1 MTGLRASGP
10 RRLVAARR
18 VASLPGDG
26 LKRHGC
32 FTAGRR
38 VVFSVRVAVNVTMAV
53 RTGLQEWPDG
63 SRFEGQFV
71 DGMKQGA
78 GLYVWPSGESYE
90 GSFYKDY
97 RHGNGIYS
105 WPDGSRFTG
114 KFYLNRKE
122 SYGVQLCAD
131 GTVFKGLY
139 HADEHFGPGVVTYPD
154 GRQDVGFWHRQHLIQ
169 LCSCLE
175 GGFTITAFPEYSLTN
190 ENGPHEKLLGASH
203 SSLPTPYQDVV
214 PDESFVLPV
223 GIQRYSTDSDHLPLP
238 QGMRQDLDRHFFRVQ
253 SLDAHPELEDFRDWP
268 LQERMQAHILRHRF
282 EADGL
287 DWDVAAVLSKSR
299 EGFGPKGPL
308 ETMSEQLIREASLG
322 NARSVWRFL
331 CDGNVH
337 PNVGDALGHTALMA
351 AVVNCHSD
359 VIHLLLDRGADVN
372 KPNSEG
378 MTPLAICSVLHYP
391 FQSLCVTVAEKKTQK
406 VRSCNLAASVTPR
419 LKQSAS
425 KILTSLSSNEWPLFF
440 TDVLTNISLQKLH
453 SPLKSPQ
460 IDNDINV
467 SDSSGDKRPENG
479 NEHGSPEEVSPD
491 EVLIHSEENESAD
504 QKDAAGEDIQHQIS
518 QDTEAGRDESTRVDS
533 LLETQ
538 DINLESTSDV
548 EPESPWCD
556 EYSESLENIS
566 IEDKSEEDLNQ
577 TLVSFHIQVT
587 EDVAQKMTETLC
599 QPGLVQPVHVEEMI
613 HKISP
618 MKSVRCTR
626 WAIIT
631 LLLKRGADPNACLV
645 PMPVLFLA
653 IKAGHVEAVR
663 RLLDCGARAD
673 LPLPPEQNGLYPLH
687 VAAGLCGDAA
697 PKITELLLH
706 ALANPDA
713 QAGDAHEIFEPDKI
727 LSQNTDSFSQL
738 NMLPQPAP
746 PEGGRTALHI
756 ACQRQDDHANVRD
769 VVSLLLSHKAR
780 TDLLWSGHSPLSLA
794 IANGNELAV
803 DVLLRGGADP
813 NLVLSHRVGSALCA
827 NANITYEATCHPSKR
842 AGMLQKLISAG
853 ANILVPVLVSE
864 GRRCIVGT
872 AVDYAHFAF
881 QQDKRIAHTP
891 YHALNPSERE
901 TFIARR
907 HLLSLMGGFMRQAA
921 LTMERHQLEQERE
934 QEQGLGTS
942 SACPGQKFVFT
953 GAGARTPPA
962 KTRVPEDRDGTAAS
976 QLEQRKP
983 LFKYCYQC
991 GRSALVVL
999 VPCTRCR
1006 HVFYCSSNCKM
1017 KAWDE
1022 CHKDECVRV
1031 PGSSKP
1037 RPGRSTRNRSATQS
1051 QASVGEDNCPSG
1063 KRSEAEM
1070 LRKTK
1075 GSNTKERQNP
1085 ITDLQENYSFV

>member
-1 MTGLRASGP
+1 
-10 RRLVAARR
+10 
-18 VASLPGDG
+18 
-26 LKRHGC
+26 
-32 FTAGRR
+32 
-38 VVFSVRVAVNVTMAV
+38 
-53 RTGLQEWPDG
+53 
-63 SRFEGQFV
+63 
-71 DGMKQGA
+71 MKQGA

-268 LQERMQAHILRHRF
+268 LQEVITGLVPSFRF

-391 FQSLCVTVAEKKTQK
+391 F
-406 VRSCNLAASVTPR
+406 
-419 LKQSAS
+419 
-425 KILTSLSSNEWPLFF
+425 
-440 TDVLTNISLQKLH
+440 H
-453 SPLKSPQ
+453 
-460 IDNDINV
+460 
-467 SDSSGDKRPENG
+467 
-479 NEHGSPEEVSPD
+479 PEEVSPD

-713 QAGDAHEIFEPDKI
+713 QAGDAHEIFEPDK
-727 LSQNTDSFSQL
+727 NTDSFSQL

-756 ACQRQDDHANVRD
+756 ACQRQDDHNVRD

-942 SACPGQKFVFT
+942 SQ
-953 GAGARTPPA
+953 
-962 KTRVPEDRDGTAAS
+962 
-976 QLEQRKP
+976 KP

-1031 PGSSKP
+1031 PGVHLSLPHK
-1037 RPGRSTRNRSATQS
+1037 QLL
-1051 QASVGEDNCPSG
+1051 DI
-1063 KRSEAEM
+1063 
-1070 LRKTK
+1070 
-1075 GSNTKERQNP
+1075 P
-1085 ITDLQENYSFV
+1085 IKCQL

>member
-122 SYGVQLCAD
+122 SYGVQL
-131 GTVFKGLY
+131 L
-139 HADEHFGPGVVTYPD
+139 
-154 GRQDVGFWHRQHLIQ
+154 RSRL
-169 LCSCLE
+169 
-175 GGFTITAFPEYSLTN
+175 FP
-190 ENGPHEKLLGASH
+190 
-203 SSLPTPYQDVV
+203 
-214 PDESFVLPV
+214 
-223 GIQRYSTDSDHLPLP
+223 
-238 QGMRQDLDRHFFRVQ
+238 
-253 SLDAHPELEDFRDWP
+253 
-268 LQERMQAHILRHRF
+268 
-282 EADGL
+282 
-287 DWDVAAVLSKSR
+287 
-299 EGFGPKGPL
+299 
-308 ETMSEQLIREASLG
+308 
-322 NARSVWRFL
+322 
-331 CDGNVH
+331 
-337 PNVGDALGHTALMA
+337 
-351 AVVNCHSD
+351 VNCHSD

-406 VRSCNLAASVTPR
+406 VIFKYMIYSCEVRS
-419 LKQSAS
+419 
-425 KILTSLSSNEWPLFF
+425 
-440 TDVLTNISLQKLH
+440 
-453 SPLKSPQ
+453 
-460 IDNDINV
+460 
-467 SDSSGDKRPENG
+467 
-479 NEHGSPEEVSPD
+479 
-491 EVLIHSEENESAD
+491 
-504 QKDAAGEDIQHQIS
+504 
-518 QDTEAGRDESTRVDS
+518 
-533 LLETQ
+533 
-538 DINLESTSDV
+538 STSF
-548 EPESPWCD
+548 SCSCS
-556 EYSESLENIS
+556 YIRR
-566 IEDKSEEDLNQ
+566 
-577 TLVSFHIQVT
+577 
-587 EDVAQKMTETLC
+587 LC
-599 QPGLVQPVHVEEMI
+599 WLADR
-613 HKISP
+613 
-618 MKSVRCTR
+618 RCTR

-713 QAGDAHEIFEPDKI
+713 QAGD
-727 LSQNTDSFSQL
+727 NTDSFSQL

-756 ACQRQDDHANVRD
+756 ACQRQDDHNVRD

-934 QEQGLGTS
+934 QEQGLG
-942 SACPGQKFVFT
+942 ACPGQKFV
-953 GAGARTPPA
+953 
-962 KTRVPEDRDGTAAS
+962 
-976 QLEQRKP
+976 KP

-1031 PGSSKP
+1031 PG
-1037 RPGRSTRNRSATQS
+1037 
-1051 QASVGEDNCPSG
+1051 V
-1063 KRSEAEM
+1063 
-1070 LRKTK
+1070 
-1075 GSNTKERQNP
+1075 
-1085 ITDLQENYSFV
+1085 QEFRT